1 MTNMSRLDQTPKTTR
16 PNKGLSRF
24 LTFLIF
30 CCAFFGIGGIILNQ
44 TVLKESFTQEQL
56 NQPKTLKLVTNEFNT
71 VLLDA
76 AQKNGLPQSVQVQLL
91 STADVKTDMTK
102 TVKNIYAF
110 KDRPL
115 DSDQM
120 VEQMAGNLTAA
131 IPSNPIEQALVKT
144 AVAAVQPP
152 LKTYLNDQIQTP
164 YLAPMVSELAI
175 MTSVVNIGMWIA
187 IIMGIVL
194 LIVQYA
200 VSGKFRYLFGSLG
213 AALAWSGLFLLLG
226 TETAKFSGL
235 IEEVAQ
241 RAGEFNTV
249 IINYAT
255 SVLDYAWQISL
266 ITLVCGVVLWILAKI
281 FQKVR

>member
-120 VEQMAGNLTAA
+120 VEQMVGNLTAA
-131 IPSNPIEQALVKT
+131 IPK
-144 AVAAVQPP
+144 QPH
-152 LKTYLNDQIQTP
+152 
-164 YLAPMVSELAI
+164 
-175 MTSVVNIGMWIA
+175 
-187 IIMGIVL
+187 
-194 LIVQYA
+194 
-200 VSGKFRYLFGSLG
+200 
-213 AALAWSGLFLLLG
+213 
-226 TETAKFSGL
+226 
-235 IEEVAQ
+235 
-241 RAGEFNTV
+241 
-249 IINYAT
+249 
-255 SVLDYAWQISL
+255 
-266 ITLVCGVVLWILAKI
+266 
-281 FQKVR
+281 